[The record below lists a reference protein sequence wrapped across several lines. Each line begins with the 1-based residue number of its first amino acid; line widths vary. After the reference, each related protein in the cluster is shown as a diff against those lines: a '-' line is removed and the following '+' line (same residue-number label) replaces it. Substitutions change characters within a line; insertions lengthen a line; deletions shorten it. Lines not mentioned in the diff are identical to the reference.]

1 MKILHLN
8 LQDIK
13 MDKDSE
19 LLLPFVS
26 KRRREKIQRFKFE
39 EDKVLSLYSEL
50 LVRMGLAKE
59 LGLNHGDLKFGF
71 SEHGKPFCLNSSKMK
86 FNLSHTKMFIIVG
99 FLKDGEVGVD
109 VERLKNPLFD
119 VMDLCFNKNEID
131 YVNSCETNQKRF
143 FFEVWTKKEAYL
155 KWQGTGIVSD
165 LDEIDTGQFDELF
178 HSYTIDDYICTLC
191 SEDIEG
197 LEVENLTKE
206 DVFGYF
212 LNNESRLGVV
222 A

>member
-8 LQDIK
+8 LQDIR

-26 KRRREKIQRFKFE
+26 SRRREKIHRYKFE

-50 LVRMGLAKE
+50 LVKMGLAKE
-59 LGLNHGDLKFGF
+59 LGLSPNHLKFGF
-71 SEHGKPFCLNSSKMK
+71 SEYGKPFCLNSSKIK

-131 YVNSCETNQKRF
+131 YVNSCETNQKKL

-165 LDEIDTGQFDELF
+165 LDMIDTGEFDELF
-178 HSYTIDDYICTLC
+178 HSYTIDDYLCTLC
-191 SEDIEG
+191 SEEFEG
-197 LEVENLTKE
+197 LEVDNLTKE
-206 DVFGYF
+206 DVVDFF
-212 LNNESRLGVV
+212 MDNESRLEIV